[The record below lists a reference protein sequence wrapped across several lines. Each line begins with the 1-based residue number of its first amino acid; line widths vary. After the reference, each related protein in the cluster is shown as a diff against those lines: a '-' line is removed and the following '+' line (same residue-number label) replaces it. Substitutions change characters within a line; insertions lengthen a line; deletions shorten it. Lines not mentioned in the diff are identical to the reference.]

1 MKSRLNNTLTIT
13 FLWFICLPLSSFK
26 HDNDKDLPGAAET
39 KSQKDTIQ
47 VVGHAHMDMNWL
59 WTYSETM
66 QMCSDNLRQAVAFMK
81 EFPDYTMV
89 QSQAAVYN
97 FVEEVD
103 PPLFELIRK
112 YVKEG
117 RLNL

>member
-1 MKSRLNNTLTIT
+1 MKKIT
-13 FLWFICLPLSSFK
+13 DLLLIAIFSLSTVLQVSAQK
-26 HDNDKDLPGAAET
+26 
-39 KSQKDTIQ
+39 KDTIQ

-66 QMCSDNLRQAVAFMK
+66 QMCNDNLRQVVAFMK

-97 FVEEVD
+97 FVEMVD
-103 PPLFELIRK
+103 PPLLEQIRK

-117 RLNL
+117 RLEPV